1 MGTTKIKGKQKMR
14 KTTLTPDM
22 ICRVEKSGNRYNAYN
37 TDGVKMTSEITTG
50 CRKKAFEG
58 DYLLGRFV
66 GTTGK
71 TYWRKVDGENPS
83 VTTVSTPIDLPSEH
97 AEVLNFIHNSYR
109 LKPTGLMM
117 NELKWKYLIRSGVRG
132 KNIMMTGPAG
142 CGKTMAAKALVNSL
156 DRPDYY
162 FNLGAT
168 QDPRATLIGNVH
180 FEKNSGTYFSESVFV
195 KAIQTPNAVILL
207 DELSRAHPDAWNI
220 LMTVLD
226 YGQRY
231 LRLDEADGQQTIKV
245 AEGVTFVTT
254 ANIGN
259 EYTSTRVMDKA
270 LMDRF
275 TIVEMDV
282 LNESEENELLTY
294 MFPNVN
300 PEVLGNVISTA
311 LLKDLNPVL
320 ADIKSITSNVDNN
333 SQKITKF
340 LEEDLKNEIMIP
352 LKKSVDNTKTSMQE
366 MKEVLEKTSDVMNKT
381 SQGIEKI
388 ADNLNKLE
396 ESQTKFVKN
405 LDDVL
410 DKQKDEFEKTTET
423 ITTTYKKLTDDILRQ
438 TEGFEENSKI
448 IVSHPRIL

>member
-1 MGTTKIKGKQKMR
+1 MARQI
-14 KTTLTPDM
+14 LTPDM

-37 TDGVKMTSEITTG
+37 TDGVKMTSEITTTT
-50 CRKKAFEG
+50 RKKAFKG
-58 DYLLGRFV
+58 DYLLGRFT
-66 GTTGK
+66 GRTGK
-71 TYWRKVDGENPS
+71 TFWRKVEEG
-83 VTTVSTPIDLPSEH
+83 TVSVNTPTTPSNGSVEVPTDH
-97 AEVLNFIHNSYR
+97 AEVLQFIHSSYS

-117 NELKWKYLIRSGVRG
+117 NELKWKYLVRSGVRG

-142 CGKTMAAKALVNSL
+142 CGKTMAAKSLVNAL
-156 DRPDYY
+156 DRPDFY

-231 LRLDEADGQQTIKV
+231 LRLDEQDGQATIKV
-245 AEGVTFVTT
+245 ADGVTFVAT

-282 LNESEENELLTY
+282 LNEDEENELLTY
-294 MFPNVN
+294 MFPNVDSV
-300 PEVLGNVISTA
+300 VLGNVAKIANLTRVESKSDTARLGSGISTRTTVELSG
-311 LLKDLNPVL
+311 LLFDGFSLTEAAEV
-320 ADIKSITSNVDNN
+320 SIYPQYDDAGGVD
-333 SQKITKF
+333 SERT
-340 LEEDLKNEIMIP
+340 
-352 LKKSVDNTKTSMQE
+352 
-366 MKEVLEKTSDVMNKT
+366 
-381 SQGIEKI
+381 
-388 ADNLNKLE
+388 
-396 ESQTKFVKN
+396 FVKQIIQKFC
-405 LDDVL
+405 DDGSP
-410 DKQKDEFEKTTET
+410 
-423 ITTTYKKLTDDILRQ
+423 DDL
-438 TEGFEENSKI
+438 FNEEE
-448 IVSHPRIL
+448 VEEATAA